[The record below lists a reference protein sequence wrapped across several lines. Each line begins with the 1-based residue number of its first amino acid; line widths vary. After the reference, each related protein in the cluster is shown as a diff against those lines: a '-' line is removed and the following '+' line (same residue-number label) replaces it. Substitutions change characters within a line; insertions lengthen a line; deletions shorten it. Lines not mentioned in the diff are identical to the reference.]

1 MFIHR
6 NSKRVGEKVYRSILL
21 MENYREGKKV
31 LHRTLL
37 NLSKW
42 KAADIEALEAVL
54 KGKKLSS
61 LDQVETT
68 EGKSVGALWVFKELA
83 LECGLDKALGTSRNG
98 KLSLLL
104 VLGRLL
110 TQGSRLHLCDWSKN
124 QELEAVLGISRFDED
139 DLYGALD
146 WLAARQQQIEK
157 KLFDYCYN
165 GKPPN
170 LFLYDVTSSYFEGK
184 HNELGEFGYNRDRKE
199 GKKQIVIGLMTDGE
213 GMPVAVEVFKGNTA
227 DTKTFYSQVE
237 KLSRRFG
244 VKRVVMVG
252 DRGMIKSSQIEALK
266 ERDFFYITAITKPQI
281 EVLLRNGVLQMG
293 LFDTQVMEIFDDS
306 VRYILRR
313 NPERGRNMAK
323 SRQDKLQKVIA
334 KARELSLYLAAHP
347 AAKVENAV
355 NKVVDLTNKLV
366 ISQWVQVSAQDRIIT
381 VSVDEERLREVSK
394 LDGCYVI
401 KTNVSKDQLST
412 EQVHQKYRDLSVVE
426 RAFRT
431 IKTGYLEIR
440 PIFLRKE
447 KRTRGHVFVT
457 MLAFL
462 LVYRFRKKTAHLQMP
477 LDNMIDSLE
486 KIHTVTLSLP
496 SSTIKRIPEPPEH
509 KAAILQALKIQ
520 LPTNL

>member
-6 NSKRVGEKVYRSILL
+6 NSKRVGNKFYRSILL

-42 KAADIEALEAVL
+42 KPTDIEALEAVL

-61 LDQVETT
+61 LDQVETA

-83 LECGLDKALGTSRNG
+83 VECGLDKALGTGRNG
-98 KLSLLL
+98 RLSLLL

-124 QELEAVLGISRFDED
+124 QELEAVLGISRFNED

-146 WLAARQQQIEK
+146 WLSARQQQIEK
-157 KLFDYCYN
+157 KLFDHCY
-165 GKPPN
+165 KEELPN

-184 HNELGEFGYNRDRKE
+184 NNEMAEFGYNRDRKG
-199 GKKQIVIGLMTDGE
+199 GKKQIVIGLMTDRE
-213 GMPVAVEVFKGNTA
+213 GRPLAVEVFKGNTG
-227 DTKTFYSQVE
+227 DPKTFHSQVE
-237 KLSRRFG
+237 KLSQRFG
-244 VKRVVMVG
+244 VKQVVMIG

-266 ERDFFYITAITKPQI
+266 ENDFFYITAITKPQI

-293 LFDTQVMEIFDDS
+293 LFDTQVMEIFADP
-306 VRYILRR
+306 VRYVLRR
-313 NPERGRNMAK
+313 NPERGRDMAK
-323 SRQDKLQKVIA
+323 NRQDKLQKVKT
-334 KARELSLYLAAHP
+334 KARELSAYLQAHP
-347 AAKVENAV
+347 GAKQENAV
-355 NKVVDLTNKLV
+355 NKVAALTNKLL
-366 ISQWVQVSAQDRIIT
+366 ISEWVQVSAQDRIIT
-381 VSVDEERLREVSK
+381 ISVDEGRLKEVSK

-401 KTNVSKDQLST
+401 KTNVSKEQLST
-412 EQVHQKYRDLSVVE
+412 EQVHRRYRDLTLVE

-431 IKTGYLEIR
+431 IKTGYLEVR

-447 KRTRGHVFVT
+447 TRTRAHVFVT

-462 LVYRFRKKTAHLQMP
+462 LIHQFRKKTADLQIT
-477 LDNMIDSLE
+477 LANMIDSLD
-486 KIHTVTLSLP
+486 KIQTVTLSLP
-496 SSTIKRIPEPPEH
+496 GCIIKRIPEP
-509 KAAILQALKIQ
+509 
-520 LPTNL
+520 